1 MKKKA
6 LLQYV
11 HHVHYV
17 VQNRDAMVEYLEK
30 NFGMKPE
37 RLAEYKNGMKDAM
50 YKVGKTYIEISEPQ
64 DPTHP
69 IAKQLAQHGPGIF
82 HVAWGVDNIE
92 EAAKE
97 HAAKGNK
104 MIGMN
109 KIAGKIGVNESP
121 RGYLTSNVDLG
132 GLWFQLAEGEAV
144 H

>member
-1 MKKKA
+1 MKEKP

-17 VQNRDAMVEYLEK
+17 VHNRDAMVEYLEK

-37 RLAEYKNGMKDAM
+37 RLSEYKNGMKDAM

-92 EAAKE
+92 KAAKE
-97 HAAKGNK
+97 LAAKGNE
-104 MIGMN
+104 MSGMN
-109 KIAGKIGVNESP
+109 KIREKEGVNRSP
-121 RGYLTSNVDLG
+121 RGYLTSNVHLAG
-132 GLWFQLAEGEAV
+132 VWFQLAEGEAV